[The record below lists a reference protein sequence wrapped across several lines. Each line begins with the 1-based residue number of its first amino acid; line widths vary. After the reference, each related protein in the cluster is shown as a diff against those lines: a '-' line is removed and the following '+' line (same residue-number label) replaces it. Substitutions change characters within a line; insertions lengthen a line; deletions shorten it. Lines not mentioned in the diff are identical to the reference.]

1 MSRRKQE
8 NPQPR
13 KRIQTADP
21 VIVQDVL
28 TCGVCQKDF
37 ALSDIVKFIHHK
49 VHSCNKE
56 NCVYYGDED
65 FEKRSEGNSDI
76 FRSRRSSV
84 SATLCK
90 KDSEST
96 MSTKYE
102 ETFGVSKL
110 FLDPPKNSSPDVDR
124 TKDSFS
130 IDPEEALRKRKSSPV
145 QLSSPVEGAH
155 TPRRVVDADTN
166 TTSTEPSNHVCSTC
180 KQSFTSAWMLVQHAQ
195 RIHGMKIY
203 VETNNKERVLIEG
216 SRSTSVSF
224 SPTNASS
231 PLVVTPVNQDQPIPH
246 SIGLEPLP
254 FPNLQLPRIP
264 LGERQFGPA
273 LNTPNY
279 LPRPS
284 SHGFRMDL
292 FSDQYHRLNH
302 LGGIGLSPFDSY
314 NPFDRSRFDR
324 PRPPH
329 IGLSFESH
337 LDFYSQRLRQL
348 AGATSPNTTTSS
360 RKLTS
365 PYAHPVTSSQ
375 PSPHPSTPSSTPQP
389 ISTPLLSQSL
399 SPKPTEKPVD
409 QSESSRCKSCEFCGK
424 SFRFQSNL
432 IVHRRSH
439 TGEKPFKCHI
449 CNHACTQASK
459 LKRHMKTHW
468 KSSPDSAENA
478 SVCSAR
484 STPDSTAKDS
494 GGQNND
500 GEDEDGSE
508 EQAENQNDELEDEE
522 ELEEDSED
530 IAAEDLT
537 TKSSTK
543 NPSYPY
549 SGNENGDKD
558 SCTKQSA
565 TSQAR
570 QSLLGEVMEKIGL
583 NDIQQYN
590 EAYKQAL
597 EENRIGRSLVKK
609 ERPSSAPMDRSSPR
623 KSNTLP
629 ENGLDRQHLEEGN
642 NALGQP
648 LLNLRQSVLPDFDGH
663 FEDKKRLRLD
673 LGDHQRENLYAGLWL
688 PSVNSSR
695 RNLFLGSVTSSE
707 TDQRSTSESALL
719 AVTSHLPGTS
729 TPISTFPSKPKEKI
743 RNDTCEFCGK
753 VFKNCSN
760 LTVHRRSHTGE
771 KPYKCEL
778 CSYACAQS
786 SKLTRHM
793 KTHGRMGKDVYRC
806 RFCGMPFSVPSTLE
820 KHMRKCVVNQNAY
833 LTDRDTDSRDNSTSG
848 MLPERD
854 SVPSLTTGRDS
865 DSRETS

>member
-1 MSRRKQE
+1 M
-8 NPQPR
+8 
-13 KRIQTADP
+13 TADP

-37 ALSDIVKFIHHK
+37 ALSDIVKFIQHK

-65 FEKRSEGNSDI
+65 FEKRDDGGTSI
-76 FRSRRSSV
+76 FRSRRSSI

-96 MSTKYE
+96 MSSKYE
-102 ETFGVSKL
+102 ETYGVSKL
-110 FLDPPKNSSPDVDR
+110 FLDPQKNSSPDVDR
-124 TKDSFS
+124 TKNSFS
-130 IDPEEALRKRKSSPV
+130 IDPEEALKKRKRSPV
-145 QLSSPVEGAH
+145 QLPSPVEGAH

-203 VETNNKERVLIEG
+203 VETNNKERALVEV
-216 SRSTSVSF
+216 SRSTPVSF
-224 SPTNASS
+224 SPTNTSS
-231 PLVVTPVNQDQPIPH
+231 PLAVPPVSQDQPISH
-246 SIGLEPLP
+246 SIGLEHLP

-348 AGATSPNTTTSS
+348 AGATSPNPTPS

-365 PYAHPVTSSQ
+365 PYAHPVTSNQ

-389 ISTPLLSQSL
+389 ISTPLLSQSM
-399 SPKPTEKPVD
+399 SPTPPQKPVD

-484 STPDSTAKDS
+484 STPDSTAKD

-500 GEDEDGSE
+500 GEDEDVSE
-508 EQAENQNDELEDEE
+508 EQAENENEELEDEE
-522 ELEEDSED
+522 ELEEDSEE

-537 TKSSTK
+537 TKGSTK
-543 NPSYPY
+543 NSSHSY
-549 SGNENGDKD
+549 SGNENGDKN
-558 SCTKQSA
+558 SCTEQP
-565 TSQAR
+565 TIPQAR

-597 EENRIGRSLVKK
+597 EENRVGRSLVKK
-609 ERPSSAPMDRSSPR
+609 ERPSSAPMDRSPPR
-623 KSNTLP
+623 KSTILP
-629 ENGLDRQHLEEGN
+629 ENGLDRPHLEEGN

-648 LLNLRQSVLPDFDGH
+648 PLNLRQSVLPAFDSH

-729 TPISTFPSKPKEKI
+729 TPISTLPSKPKEKM

-854 SVPSLTTGRDS
+854 SAPSLTTGRDS